1 MESWGG
7 EGEWSRAAF
16 FGVLACCL
24 EGPALKGGGGAR
36 REGTPGL
43 SVVGLKVAF
52 IEGRGLKGDTA
63 RGEDMRVKGAGI
75 WGARIVGDGVWKA
88 KL

>member
-7 EGEWSRAAF
+7 EGEWCRAAF
-16 FGVLACCL
+16 LGVLACCR

-36 REGTPGL
+36 REGTP
-43 SVVGLKVAF
+43 GLKVAF

-75 WGARIVGDGVWKA
+75 RGARIVGDGVWKA